1 MTGTIRLTPA
11 GAGTLEVVE
20 LSIKVGIPLVGGK
33 IEKLVAE
40 MLGKALDKEH
50 EVGQEWLAR

>member
-1 MTGTIRLTPA
+1 MTIR
-11 GAGTLEVVE
+11 
-20 LSIKVGIPLVGGK
+20 VGIPLVAGK

-50 EVGQEWLAR
+50 ETGRDWLAR